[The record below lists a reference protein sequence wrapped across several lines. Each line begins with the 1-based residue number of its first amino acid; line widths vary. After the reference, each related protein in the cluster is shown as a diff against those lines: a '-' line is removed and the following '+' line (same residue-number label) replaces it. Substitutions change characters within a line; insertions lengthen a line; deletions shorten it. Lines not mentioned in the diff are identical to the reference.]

1 MVGDQGV
8 SPGKSNGL
16 MDKVILSQKKRQ
28 GGAEQES
35 SLRAESPWAL
45 LPRVRE
51 TRGRCGAKEEG
62 VPRAG
67 KSAEALVKK
76 ESAPR
81 GGKSAEALT
90 GKGRIDENNGDSRP
104 GH

>member
-1 MVGDQGV
+1 MQ
-8 SPGKSNGL
+8 
-16 MDKVILSQKKRQ
+16 SQRKHQIGARQ
-28 GGAEQES
+28 GS
-35 SLRAESPWAL
+35 SLEAESPRAL
-45 LPRVRE
+45 LPRVME

-62 VPRAG
+62 TPRAR
-67 KSAEALVKK
+67 KSAEALIKK

-90 GKGRIDENNGDSRP
+90 KKGQTDEDNGFSRS